1 MTAVAS
7 AAPPRFR
14 KVLHGLDL
22 TLFTVCAILVVDQL
36 AAGAAIGVQSI
47 FWWVATL
54 VLFFIPYGLI
64 TAELGSA
71 YPQEGGI
78 YAWVRRA
85 LGGRWAGRTAWL
97 WWVNVAFWMPS
108 VFILFA
114 GILAEVIAPQMP
126 LWTQI
131 LIALALTWLTVAVNV
146 VTLDIGKWIPNV
158 GAVFKVLIM
167 LAIGAGGMVY
177 AARNGVAN
185 SFDLSSMRPSW
196 GVSLAFL
203 PVILYNFLGFEL
215 MSGAAEEMRNPARD
229 VPIAIARSG
238 LLIAGFYLFA
248 TVGMLMALPVAD
260 IGLIAGLT
268 DTFERLFGG
277 APGGDL
283 IVYALVAM
291 ALYSLLANMVT
302 WTLGANRSAAEAA
315 RLGDLPALFAR
326 RHPRYGTPT
335 SAAVLS
341 GIIATAVLLLYGA
354 LASSAED
361 LFWTTFAF
369 SSVVFLLPYL
379 LLFWAFVRLRR
390 SDAATPRPY
399 RLPGGHVAAVAASLL
414 CAAFVVQAI
423 VFFVFPPQALDLGYS
438 TAVAGGVAVTLIIG
452 EFLVGGRVR
461 AAGVDHA

>member
-1 MTAVAS
+1 MNAVAPG
-7 AAPPRFR
+7 AAPRFR
-14 KVLHGLDL
+14 KVLHSLDL
-22 TLFTVCAILVVDQL
+22 TLFTVCAILVIDQL
-36 AAGAAIGVQSI
+36 AASAAIGVQSI

-54 VLFFIPYGLI
+54 LLFFIPYGLI

-114 GILAEVIAPQMP
+114 GILAELIAPDMG
-126 LWTQI
+126 LWTKI
-131 LIALALTWLTVAVNV
+131 LITLGLTWLTVAINV
-146 VTLDIGKWIPNV
+146 VTLDVGKWIPNV
-158 GAVFKVLIM
+158 GAVFKVVIM
-167 LAIGAGGMVY
+167 LSIGVGGIVY
-177 AARNGVAN
+177 AARHGLAN
-185 SFDLSSMRPSW
+185 SFDLSELRPSW

-215 MSGAAEEMRNPARD
+215 MSGAAEEMRDPARD
-229 VPIAIARSG
+229 VPLAITLSG

-248 TVGMLMALPVAD
+248 TVGMLVALPVTD

-268 DTFERLFGG
+268 DTFKRLFGDG
-277 APGGDL
+277 PTGHV
-283 IVYALVAM
+283 IVYALAGM
-291 ALYSLLANMVT
+291 SLYSLLANMVT

-315 RLGDLPALFAR
+315 RMGDLPGIFAR
-326 RHPRYGTPT
+326 LHSRYRTPA
-335 SAAVLS
+335 SSAVL
-341 GIIATAVLLLYGA
+341 GGVIGTGVLLLYGA
-354 LASSAED
+354 LATSAED

-390 SDAATPRPY
+390 TDPGTARPY
-399 RLPGGHVAAVAASLL
+399 RLPGGYPAAVVASLL

-423 VFFVFPPQALDLGYS
+423 VFFVFPPEAFDLGYS
-438 TAVAGGVAVTLIIG
+438 AAVAGGVAVTLIVG
-452 EFLVGGRVR
+452 EILVRR
-461 AAGVDHA
+461 SARKAQAAHA